1 MMNRRRKSKKN
12 GKIILMALIFGVL
25 LGSGISAWTLTAGNK
40 EKEQGAG
47 KLAGTDQTAEKSEK
61 TVPEK
66 PAVLGGKKEEK
77 VKPAAQA
84 TFNQKDM
91 EIEEKVDALV
101 KRMTLQEKVGQ
112 MMVVGFG
119 TKAPDAHIKKMIEE
133 YKAGGVIYYDRN
145 METRAQVGKLTQ
157 DLQAMA
163 VRSRLQIP
171 LMVSVDQEGGS
182 IVRMKEQVS
191 PIPSQQALGGE
202 NKARKVYSIAART
215 GKELL
220 GMGINV
226 NYAPVLDLSDTDTR
240 SFGSD
245 PAKTGEFGAQVVKG
259 LISSG
264 MAATLKHFPGNG
276 RSNIDPHVETSSV
289 HADKVDLESKD
300 IFPFT
305 KIIKEMDN
313 DKFFVM
319 VTHIKYPAY
328 DKVNPASTSPVIIDG
343 LLRRQLGYKGI
354 VVTDDLEMGAVS
366 KYIDYKDLGV
376 KAIQAGAD
384 LLLVCHTLQYQE
396 EVFHGIISA
405 VKAGHI
411 AEDRIDEAV
420 ARILRFK
427 LKNPQIMQ
435 IQ

>member
-1 MMNRRRKSKKN
+1 MNRRRKSKKN
-12 GKIILMALIFGVL
+12 GKTFMMALVFGVL
-25 LGSGISAWTLTAGNK
+25 LGAAISAWALTSGNT
-40 EKEQGAG
+40 EKEPGAG
-47 KLAGTDQTAEKSEK
+47 KLARTDQTAEKGEK
-61 TVPEK
+61 TVSEK
-66 PAVLGGKKEEK
+66 PGGQGGKKQEEAK
-77 VKPAAQA
+77 TPVET
-84 TFNQKDM
+84 TFTQKDM
-91 EIEEKVDALV
+91 GTEEKVDALV

-119 TKAPDAHIKKMIEE
+119 TKAPDAHIKKMVEE

-145 METRAQVGKLTQ
+145 METRAQVSKLTQ

-163 VRSRLQIP
+163 VRNRLQIP
-171 LMVSVDQEGGS
+171 VMVSVDQEGGS
-182 IVRMKEQVS
+182 IVRMKNQVS
-191 PIPSQQALGGE
+191 PIPSQQALGNE
-202 NKARKVYSIAART
+202 NNAEKVHSIAART
-215 GKELL
+215 GKELM

-226 NYAPVLDLSDTDTR
+226 NFAPVLDLSDTDTR
-240 SFGSD
+240 SFGSN
-245 PAKTGEFGAQVVKG
+245 PAKAGEFGGEVVKG

-300 IFPFT
+300 IYPFT

-396 EVFHGIISA
+396 EVFHGIMNA
-405 VKAGHI
+405 VKAGQI
-411 AEDRIDEAV
+411 PEERIDEAV

-427 LKNPQIMQ
+427 LKNPQLMHIK
-435 IQ
+435 